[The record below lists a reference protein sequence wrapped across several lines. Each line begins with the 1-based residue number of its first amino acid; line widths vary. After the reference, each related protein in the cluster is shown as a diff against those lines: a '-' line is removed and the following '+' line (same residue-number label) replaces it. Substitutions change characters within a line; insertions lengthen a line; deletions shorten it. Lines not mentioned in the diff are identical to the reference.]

1 MTDQQPEAL
10 FLADAI
16 THPEGEPTW
25 ETCVKAAAEL
35 RRLHAEEMAA
45 KEWHNKTEWVQ
56 ATAQAHEL
64 GMHRADVLRQR
75 IERLTAIN
83 SQLLEALEGCDYF
96 GGRTTSQQ
104 FEAAIDALRERLARQ
119 EQEPVGNIAISR
131 QAAERV
137 LKVLGWYGF
146 DCPELRANF
155 SAPQP
160 ADDAFKRGYEEGLN
174 DTIRNGVDWARQ
186 YFGAAPQPAAEQEP
200 VARQE
205 QEQEPVA
212 WLDEE
217 INCAYTPEELD
228 GGSADGLLPLYT
240 APQPAVREWVGLTKD
255 EIDAIGSRWVG
266 YQSYESEF
274 EWFYDAVNDKLREKN
289 GDKK

>member
-160 ADDAFKRGYEEGLN
+160 A
-174 DTIRNGVDWARQ
+174 
-186 YFGAAPQPAAEQEP
+186 
-200 VARQE
+200 
-205 QEQEPVA
+205 
-212 WLDEE
+212 
-217 INCAYTPEELD
+217 
-228 GGSADGLLPLYT
+228 
-240 APQPAVREWVGLTKD
+240 VREWVGLTKD